1 MINKIIIGTA
11 NFGLNYGIGNNY
23 KKIKINEIKKIISF
37 CKKKNITKFD
47 TANGYGNSEKIL
59 GRYSFKR
66 LKVQTK
72 IPSIKKKNIKR
83 YIYNLVSKSLKN
95 LRIKRINC
103 LFLHNENDLLNKNGD
118 IIYSCLLE
126 LKKNKLINKIG
137 VSFYTPDILEKVV
150 NKYEIDVVQIPFNYL
165 NNSFNKKKLLLKLSM
180 KNIKIQAR
188 SIFLQGALLNEDIQ
202 KKLKNKNLQK
212 YFKKL
217 NKYLIL
223 KNLSNL
229 DYILSYVNNHKFINE
244 FVIGVDSV
252 KQLIEILNYKKNNFF
267 FKPLLVHD
275 KFKDPRKWILNNK

>member
-23 KKIKINEIKKIISF
+23 KKIEINEIKKIIRF

-47 TANGYGNSEKIL
+47 TAIGYGNSEKIL
-59 GRYSFKR
+59 GRYSFES
-66 LKVQTK
+66 LKAQTK

-83 YIYNLVSKSLKN
+83 YIYDLVLKSLKN
-95 LRIKRINC
+95 LRIKRISC
-103 LFLHNENDLLNKNGD
+103 LFLHNENDLLSKNGD

-126 LKKNKLINKIG
+126 LKKDKLINKIG

-150 NKYEIDVVQIPFNYL
+150 KKYDIDIVQIPFNYL
-165 NNSFNKKKLLLKLSM
+165 NNCFNKKKLLLKLSM
-180 KNIKIQAR
+180 KNIRIQAR
-188 SIFLQGALLNEDIQ
+188 SIFLQGALLNENIQ

-212 YFKKL
+212 YFIKL
-217 NKYLIL
+217 NKHLMLNNI
-223 KNLSNL
+223 SNL

-244 FVIGVDSV
+244 YVIGIDSL
-252 KQLIEILNYKKNNFF
+252 KQLIEILNYKKNKFF
-267 FKPLLVHD
+267 LKPLIVHD